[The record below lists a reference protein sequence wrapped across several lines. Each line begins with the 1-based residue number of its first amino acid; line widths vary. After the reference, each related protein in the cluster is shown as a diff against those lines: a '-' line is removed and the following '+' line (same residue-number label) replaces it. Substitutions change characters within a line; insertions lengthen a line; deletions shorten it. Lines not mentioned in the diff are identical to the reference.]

1 MKEHKNNRKTR
12 LGIKIDKSGEGRW
25 ALGLNMAYE
34 AFEDY
39 EGNVSSELYLN
50 IYLVKYQIVIG
61 KILKDI

>member
-1 MKEHKNNRKTR
+1 M
-12 LGIKIDKSGEGRW
+12 
-25 ALGLNMAYE
+25 

>member
-1 MKEHKNNRKTR
+1 MEERKNNRKTR

-25 ALGLNMAYE
+25 ALGFNM

-39 EGNVSSELYLN
+39 KGNVSSELYLN

>member
-1 MKEHKNNRKTR
+1 MEERKNNRKTR

-25 ALGLNMAYE
+25 ALGLNIAYE
-34 AFEDY
+34 AF